1 MNYAFIAVNFTEILG
16 YFQNMPL
23 YSIITTVITTA
34 LYACMG
40 LLMVHFVIFGIIG
53 VFTKKK
59 FPETEKKLRYGI
71 LIPTRN
77 EENVVANLIDSIKKS
92 NYPQENLHIFVV
104 AHNCTD
110 KTAKAA
116 REVGATVYEYNNPNE
131 CTKGYALKYLIKKIG
146 ADYPN
151 EHFDGFFILDAD
163 NILDGNFISKM
174 NDAFVANGEH
184 SVITSFRNSKNF
196 GTNVMSALYGL
207 YFVYGCRIES
217 RGRTVLGCSTRVQGT
232 GYIVPA
238 SALKDGWK
246 YVTLT
251 EDWEITADQIIDNT
265 PVVYCDEAMFY
276 DEQPMTWRIMWRQRL
291 RWMRGHTL
299 VFIQRFGDLVCQ
311 LFKSKKKGG
320 SSRKFSIYD
329 ITVNV
334 LPIGVITTALFVLD
348 HALALLTPLFVPG
361 MTLAEVYMMKLPG
374 MLASWVLTYIGT
386 ILLTILVYVL
396 EAKRIPKVGFF
407 TKALSVLLLPF
418 FTLLAVPMD
427 VISLFCKNLGWK
439 PIPHTDTTDVEHL
452 NVHDAHENQ
461 SAADNNDAA

>member
-1 MNYAFIAVNFTEILG
+1 MD
-16 YFQNMPL
+16 
-23 YSIITTVITTA
+23 YSTITTIITTA
-34 LYACMG
+34 LYACLG
-40 LLMVHFVIFGIIG
+40 LLMAHFVIFGIIG

-59 FPETEKKLRYGI
+59 FPETQKKLRYGI

-77 EENVVANLIDSIKKS
+77 EENVVANLIDSIQKS
-92 NYPQENLHIFVV
+92 EYPIENLHIFVI
-104 AHNCTD
+104 AHNCSD
-110 KTAKAA
+110 GTAAAA
-116 REVGATVYEYNNPNE
+116 RVAGATVYEYNNPNE

-146 ADYPN
+146 EDYSD

-163 NILDGNFISKM
+163 NILDGSFISKM
-174 NDAFVANGEH
+174 NDAFVANGEN

-196 GTNVMSALYGL
+196 GSNVMSALYGL

-251 EDWEITADQIIDNT
+251 EDWEITADQIIGNT

-276 DEQPMTWRIMWRQRL
+276 DEQPTTWRIMWRQRL

-299 VFIQRFGDLVCQ
+299 VFIQRFGDLVSQ

-320 SSRKFSIYD
+320 CSRKFSVYD

-334 LPIGVITTALFVLD
+334 LPVGVITTALFVLD
-348 HALALLTPLFVPG
+348 HALALLTPLFEEV
-361 MTLAEVYMMKLPG
+361 TLLEVYAAKLPG
-374 MLASWVLTYIGT
+374 MLISWGLTYLGT
-386 ILLTILVYVL
+386 ILLTILVYAL

-407 TKALSVLLLPF
+407 TKALSVILLPF

-452 NVHDAHENQ
+452 NVHDTHQVSEETAED
-461 SAADNNDAA
+461 SEAA

>member
-1 MNYAFIAVNFTEILG
+1 MNYLLIVDIIKTVLYLILG
-16 YFQNMPL
+16 
-23 YSIITTVITTA
+23 A
-34 LYACMG
+34 
-40 LLMVHFVIFGIIG
+40 LMVHFVIFGIVG

-59 FPETEKKLRYGI
+59 FPESEKKLRYGI

-77 EENVVANLIDSIKKS
+77 EQNVVANLIDSIKKS
-92 NYPQENLHIFVV
+92 DYPQENLHIFVV

-110 KTAKAA
+110 KTADAA
-116 REVGATVYEYNNPNE
+116 REAGATVYEYNNPDE
-131 CTKGYALKYLIKKIG
+131 CTKGYALRYLVDHIKK
-146 ADYPN
+146 DCKD

-163 NILDGNFISKM
+163 NILDGQFISKM
-174 NDAFVANGEH
+174 NDAYIANGEQ

-196 GTNVMSALYGL
+196 GSNIMSALYGL

-238 SALKDGWK
+238 KALENGWK

-251 EDWEITADQIIDNT
+251 EDWEITADQIIGNT

-299 VFIQRFGDLVCQ
+299 VFLQRFGDLVRE
-311 LFKSKKKGG
+311 LFQPKKKGG
-320 SSRKFSIYD
+320 CTRKFSVYD

-334 LPIGVITTALFVLD
+334 LPIGVITVALGIIEHTMYLLAPLFDNSLSIVQVYLDKLPMMMFTTALSYTATV
-348 HALALLTPLFVPG
+348 LLTV
-361 MTLAEVYMMKLPG
+361 
-374 MLASWVLTYIGT
+374 
-386 ILLTILVYVL
+386 LVYIL

-407 TKALSVLLLPF
+407 IKVMSVLLLPL

-439 PIPHTDTTDVEHL
+439 PIPHTDTTDIEH
-452 NVHDAHENQ
+452 VTEGGAKATAH
-461 SAADNNDAA
+461 NDADAD

>member
-1 MNYAFIAVNFTEILG
+1 MDYLLIVNIIKTVLYVMLG
-16 YFQNMPL
+16 
-23 YSIITTVITTA
+23 A
-34 LYACMG
+34 
-40 LLMVHFVIFGIIG
+40 LMVHFVVFGVVG

-59 FPETEKKLRYGI
+59 FPKSDKKLRYGI

-77 EENVVANLIDSIKKS
+77 EQNVIANLIDSIKKS
-92 NYPQENLHIFVV
+92 DYPEENLHIFVV
-104 AHNCTD
+104 AHNCSD
-110 KTAKAA
+110 KTAAVA
-116 REVGATVYEYNNPNE
+116 RDSGATVYEYNNPNE
-131 CTKGYALKYLIKKIG
+131 CTKGYALKYLIDRISKDHK
-146 ADYPN
+146 D

-163 NILDGNFISKM
+163 NILDGQFISKM
-174 NDAFVANGEH
+174 NDAYIANGEQ

-196 GTNVMSALYGL
+196 GSNIMSALYGL

-238 SALKDGWK
+238 KALEKGWK

-251 EDWEITADQIIDNT
+251 EDWEITADQIIGNT

-299 VFIQRFGDLVCQ
+299 VFLQRFGDLVRE
-311 LFKSKKKGG
+311 LFKSPKKGG
-320 SSRKFSIYD
+320 CTRKFSVYD
-329 ITVNV
+329 ISVNV
-334 LPIGVITTALFVLD
+334 LPIGVITVALGIIEHTMYLLAPLFDSSLSIVQVYLDMLPMMILTTALSYL
-348 HALALLTPLFVPG
+348 
-361 MTLAEVYMMKLPG
+361 
-374 MLASWVLTYIGT
+374 GT
-386 ILLTILVYVL
+386 VLLTILVYIL

-407 TKALSVLLLPF
+407 IKVMSVLLLPL

-439 PIPHTDTTDVEHL
+439 PIPHTDTTDIEH
-452 NVHDAHENQ
+452 VAEGGVKSSAHN
-461 SAADNNDAA
+461 DNDAN

>member
-1 MNYAFIAVNFTEILG
+1 MNYSILSVNFSDILKA
-16 YFQNMPL
+16 FTNIQWN
-23 YSIITTVITTA
+23 YSTITTIITSA
-34 LYACMG
+34 LYLCMG
-40 LLMVHFVIFGIIG
+40 LLMAHFVIFGIVG
-53 VFTKKK
+53 VFTKKR

-77 EENVVANLIDSIKKS
+77 EENVVANLIDSIQKS
-92 NYPQENLHIFVV
+92 DYPQENLHIFVV

-110 KTAKAA
+110 NTAGVACAA
-116 REVGATVYEYNNPNE
+116 GATVYKYDNPNE
-131 CTKGYALKYLIKKIG
+131 CTKGYALKHLIKKI
-146 ADYPN
+146 AKDYPD

-163 NILDGNFISKM
+163 NILDGSFISKM
-174 NDAFVANGEH
+174 NDAFVANGEN

-196 GTNVMSALYGL
+196 GSNIMSALYGL

-238 SALKDGWK
+238 KALKDGWK

-251 EDWEITADQIIDNT
+251 EDWEITADQIIDST

-276 DEQPMTWRIMWRQRL
+276 DEQPTTWRIMWRQRL

-299 VFIQRFGDLVCQ
+299 VFWQRFGDLICQ

-334 LPIGVITTALFVLD
+334 LPVGVITTLLFVLD
-348 HALALLTPLFVPG
+348 HVLALLTPLFVPG
-361 MTLAEVYMMKLPG
+361 TSLLEVYMAKLPG
-374 MLASWVLTYIGT
+374 MLVAWGLSYLGT
-386 ILLTILVYVL
+386 ILLTILVYAL
-396 EAKRIPKVGFF
+396 EGKRIPKVGFF
-407 TKALSVLLLPF
+407 VKVMSVLLLPL

-439 PIPHTDTTDVEHL
+439 PIPHTDTTDVDQL
-452 NVHDAHENQ
+452 NCDHGGADK
-461 SAADNNDAA
+461 AAE

>member
-1 MNYAFIAVNFTEILG
+1 MGYSEITW
-16 YFQNMPL
+16 
-23 YSIITTVITTA
+23 IVVTA
-34 LYACMG
+34 IYACLG
-40 LLMVHFVIFGIIG
+40 ILMAHFVLFGIIG
-53 VFTKKK
+53 VFTKKR
-59 FPETEKKLRYGI
+59 FPETEKKLRYCI

-92 NYPQENLHIFVV
+92 NYPQENLHTFVV

-110 KTAKAA
+110 NTAGVAEEA
-116 REVGATVYEYNNPNE
+116 GATVYRYDNPNE
-131 CTKGYALKYLIKKIG
+131 CTKGYALKYLIKKI
-146 ADYPN
+146 AKDYPD

-174 NDAFVANGEH
+174 NDAFVANGEN

-196 GTNVMSALYGL
+196 GSNVMSALYGL

-238 SALKDGWK
+238 KALKDGWK

-251 EDWEITADQIIDNT
+251 EDWEITADQIIGNT

-276 DEQPMTWRIMWRQRL
+276 DEQPTTWRIMWRQRL

-299 VFIQRFGDLVCQ
+299 VFWQRFGDLISQ
-311 LFKSKKKGG
+311 LFKPKKKGG

-334 LPIGVITTALFVLD
+334 LPIGVITTLLFVLD
-348 HALALLTPLFVPG
+348 HTLALLTPLFVPG
-361 MTLAEVYMMKLPG
+361 TTILEVYMSKLPG
-374 MLASWVLTYIGT
+374 MILTTALSYIGT
-386 ILLTILVYVL
+386 VLLTILVYIL
-396 EAKRIPKVGFF
+396 EGKRIPKVNFF
-407 TKALSVLLLPF
+407 IKVLSVLLLPL

-439 PIPHTDTTDVEHL
+439 PIPHTDTTDMEQLHAD
-452 NVHDAHENQ
+452 HHEAETNPEQ
-461 SAADNNDAA
+461 